1 MKIEDMIIE
10 DVVDLNSLQAT
21 GSIKCP
27 YCNKGR
33 SFLYSAT
40 GMVSNPCGNCHR
52 MVLWDFDN
60 CTAYKARVRKF
71 AANI

>member
-1 MKIEDMIIE
+1 MNIEELIIE
-10 DVVDLNSLQAT
+10 DIVDLNSLQST

-27 YCNKGR
+27 YCSKGR

-40 GMVSNPCGNCHR
+40 GMMSNPCGNCHR

-60 CTAYKARVRKF
+60 RTAYKARVRKF
-71 AANI
+71 AS